1 MEPFSSPYYNESH
14 RRLQREFRKFV
25 DEKVTPVAEKCEASG
40 ERPDV
45 ELVQLMGKLGINAMR
60 LGPGKHLHGRKLFAD
75 IKPEEFDYFH
85 EMIITQE
92 LVRTGCR
99 GFMDGLQGGMVIGL
113 PPVINFGSDEMKKEI
128 VEPVF
133 NGEKF
138 IALAITEAF
147 AGSDVMGLRT
157 YAKKTEDGQHYIVNG
172 TKKWITNGNFAD
184 YFTTAVRTDEGF
196 AVILIP
202 RSLGVETRLIH
213 TSYSPCAGTGFV
225 MFNNIKVPAKNVIG
239 EDGMGIPIVLSNFNH
254 ERWVMCCGTIRG
266 VRAVCEH
273 LMLWIHQR
281 KVAGR
286 PLTAQAVIRQKI
298 AFLIAQAE
306 AGQSYLEHITLQMNK
321 MSYRQQAKFL
331 AGPIALLKAWST
343 RISHEAADNAV
354 QIMGGRGLTRSGMGK
369 KIENYNRNY
378 KYDAVLGG
386 TEEVLADLG
395 IRQSFRFFPHDV
407 KL

>member
-1 MEPFSSPYYNESH
+1 MRVFT
-14 RRLQREFRKFV
+14 
-25 DEKVTPVAEKCEASG
+25 EKYVLPVAEKCEASG

-45 ELVQLMGKLGINAMR
+45 ELVKLMGANGLNAMR
-60 LGPGKHLHGRKLFAD
+60 LGPGKHLAGRKLFAD

-85 EMIITQE
+85 ELIITQE
-92 LVRTGCR
+92 LSRCGTR
-99 GFMDGLQGGMVIGL
+99 GFMDALQGGMVIGL

-133 NGEKF
+133 KGEKF
-138 IALAITEAF
+138 ISLAITEAF

-172 TKKWITNGNFAD
+172 TKKWITNGHFAD
-184 YFTTAVRTDEGF
+184 YFTTACRTDDGF

-202 RSLGVETRLIH
+202 RALGVETRLIH
-213 TSYSPCAGTGFV
+213 TSYSPSAGTAFV

-239 EDGMGIPIVLSNFNH
+239 QDGMGIPIVLSNFNH

-266 VRAVCEH
+266 ARGICEI
-273 LMLWIHQR
+273 LMKWIHQR
-281 KVAGR
+281 KVFGR
-286 PLTAQAVIRQKI
+286 PLTTQAVVRQKL
-298 AFLIAQAE
+298 AYLIAQVE
-306 AGQSYLEHITLQMNK
+306 AGQAFLEHITLQMNK
-321 MSYRQQAKFL
+321 MSYKQQSKYL

-343 RISHEAADNAV
+343 RISHEVADNAV
-354 QIMGGRGLTRSGMGK
+354 QIMGGRGLTRSGMGR

-395 IRQSFRFFPHDV
+395 IRQAFRFFPHDH